1 MKLSHLWWRGLPVIV
16 QPPLDER
23 QQGSR
28 DVIRQ
33 NSGYRLFARSRQR
46 ETGFLENG
54 GDVPH
59 NLLADT
65 RHTLALEQ
73 NAKEI
78 GFLLDVFKD
87 QPPLRF
93 KGGRFELLRQR
104 LNIAQQ
110 LSQTFLQH
118 FHQQLI
124 NAFEMPEECDV
135 RYFGAFC
142 DLLDG
147 DGGEILFQDQ

>member
-73 NAKEI
+73 DAKEI
-78 GFLLDVFKD
+78 GFLLNVFED
-87 QPPLRF
+87 QPTLCF
-93 KGGRFELLRQR
+93 KGRSFRLLCQR
-104 LNIAQQ
+104 LNV
-110 LSQTFLQH
+110 SLQ
-118 FHQQLI
+118 F
-124 NAFEMPEECDV
+124 P
-135 RYFGAFC
+135 
-142 DLLDG
+142 
-147 DGGEILFQDQ
+147 

>member
-93 KGGRFELLRQR
+93 KGG
-104 LNIAQQ
+104 
-110 LSQTFLQH
+110 
-118 FHQQLI
+118 
-124 NAFEMPEECDV
+124 AFEMPEECDV